1 MPDEVSPDEVSTLRQ
16 YLKRVT
22 ADLLRTREQLRDATE
37 QSAEPIAV
45 IGMSCRLPGDV
56 ASPAQLWD
64 LVAAGT
70 DAISAFPEDRHWPIE
85 ELYDPDP
92 DSQQARRSYV
102 REGGFLSGAG
112 DFDPA
117 FFGISPREALVMDP
131 QQRLVLEL
139 AWEALESAG
148 ILPDSLV
155 GERAGVFVGASSND
169 YEMLWQ
175 GTDQFSQYGI
185 TGNTMSVI
193 SGRISYALGFHG
205 PALTVD
211 TACSSSLVAAHLAM
225 RALRA
230 GECPIALAGGVTVLS
245 TPETFVEFC
254 GQGVTSRDAR
264 IKAFAAGA
272 NGSIWAEGAGLL
284 VLERLSDARRHG
296 HQVLAVLRGSAV
308 NSDGTSNGLSAPNG
322 TAQQEVIRTALAD
335 AGLSA
340 QDVDVVEAHGT
351 GTPLGDPV
359 EGTALVATYG
369 QNRPPGRPLLL
380 GSLKSNIGHTQA
392 AAGVAGIIKMIM
404 AMRHG
409 LAPKTL
415 HVDSPTPK
423 VDWGVDGVS
432 VLADAVPW
440 PETGRARRAAVSS
453 FGISGTNAH
462 VVLEQHVEPEA
473 PESAVPSAGLVWT
486 VSGRTEDALRAQA
499 ARLLAFA
506 ESGDAPSAEGL
517 AYVLATRRTHFRHRL
532 AVPGRDR
539 AELISALRGHLDTGR
554 VPDVAVGT
562 AAGGGVCVLFT
573 GQGAQRPGMGRQ
585 LAASFPVFAEAFDEV
600 CELFDRELERP
611 LRTVLESEPDL
622 LDRTDY
628 AQAALFA
635 VEVALFRLMHSWGVR
650 PDLLLGHSIGE
661 ISAAHVAGVWS
672 LPDAVRLVAARGRL
686 MAALPEGGAMLSV
699 QGTEQDLT
707 PWLAGRE
714 RRVSVAA
721 VNASDTVVVSGA
733 DEDITE
739 LEADWAGRGRRTRR
753 LRVSHAFHS
762 PLMEP
767 MLAEFGTVVA
777 GLTAH
782 DPEIPVISNVTGE
795 PATAEQLRSP
805 AYWTEHVR
813 QAVRFHDGLR
823 TAREAGARVL
833 LELGP
838 GAVLS
843 ALAGR
848 DAGPDEARVPT
859 LRGADRDETKDVLL
873 ALGALHTQG
882 VEVDWPAV
890 LPAAPARTAD
900 LPGYAFQHER
910 YWLVPDGNGVNL
922 RSTGLLPVGH
932 PLLGAM
938 VSAAEGDGVLLT
950 GRLSLQSHSWL
961 GGHRVRGIPL
971 LAGTGF
977 VELALAAG
985 EHVGCDLLEQLTV
998 EAPLVLPE
1006 HGGVSVQVVVGTTEE
1021 TGRRPVRVYS
1031 RPEGVG
1037 RAEPGP
1043 WRSHAFGYLGIRTAT
1058 PDTTLAHWPP
1068 REVREIPV
1076 ADVYD
1081 EVVEGRHFSYEGAF
1095 RGLRTLW
1102 QRDHPDGSSEMFAE
1116 VALPAEAAGDAK
1128 RYSLHPALLDAALHA
1143 VGLGPQLDGIDEGN
1157 GSMPFSWSGLS
1168 LFRAGASTVRVH
1180 ATGGNG
1186 DVAITLADET
1196 GATVATADS
1205 LVFRPLPADESY
1217 LLGPAEDGA
1226 ELLVQDWVPVRRP
1239 STVDGVGEWYDPGT
1253 GGLDLAALADAE
1265 GPVPPVVVLRP
1276 ARPAGDDVTAR
1287 VRAALTELTG
1297 YLRRWLTDQRFAGS
1311 LLVVRTEC
1319 ALGVR
1324 TGDEPDLA
1332 LSAAYGLARS
1342 AQNEYPGRLLL
1353 VDVDEPADTA
1363 LRDAVA
1369 VASAAREPQVALRA
1383 GELLVPRLHRD
1394 DRPAESDDGSA
1405 ARTPDPDG
1413 TVLITGG
1420 LGSLGRTLA
1429 RHLASRGAR
1438 RLLLLSRRGAESPG
1452 AAELVAELAELGTH
1466 VELARGDVA
1475 RRDDVARVLAE
1486 VPAAHPLTAV
1496 VHAAGVLDDGLVES
1510 LTEGQVENVLA
1521 PKADGAWH
1529 LHELT
1534 RELDLAAF
1542 TCFSS
1547 AAGVF
1552 GTAGQGAYAAANAF
1566 LDALM
1571 NQRAAAGLP
1580 ARSLGWGLWAP
1591 DSGAG
1596 TTDGMGGGLAAADRA
1611 RMDRTGIRAL
1621 TVAQGLALWDTA
1633 TGSDRVHL
1641 VPIGLDPV
1649 TVAGLGEEGIPP
1661 LLRDLVRPA
1670 RRRRSARSAAPA
1682 ESPADL
1688 ARRLGRLSPA
1698 ERDRQLL
1705 NLVLG
1710 QIAAVLG
1717 YPSADG
1723 VPADGPF
1730 GDLGFDSLSSV
1741 ELRNRLNTATG
1752 LNLPATLVFDHP
1764 TPAILAAHLG
1774 TEVAPDATGA
1784 EEPADGP
1791 AERGPDRLSGL
1802 AQAVE
1807 EALAGEDAQ
1816 RDALRGRLR
1825 EALRALDG
1833 EPGPGADELSSA
1845 SVDQLYAFVDRELGD
1860 A

>member
-1 MPDEVSPDEVSTLRQ
+1 MSDEVTTLRQ

-22 ADLLRTREQLRDATE
+22 TDLLRTREQLRDATE
-37 QSAEPIAV
+37 RSAEPIAV
-45 IGMSCRLPGDV
+45 VGMSCRLPGDV

-70 DAISAFPEDRHWPIE
+70 DAISPFPEDRHWPIE

-92 DSQQARRSYV
+92 ESQQARRTYV

-211 TACSSSLVAAHLAM
+211 TACSSSLVATHLAM

-284 VLERLSDARRHG
+284 VLERLSDARRNG

-335 AGLSA
+335 AGLST
-340 QDVDVVEAHGT
+340 QDIDVVEAHGT

-359 EGTALVATYG
+359 EGNALVATYG
-369 QNRPPGRPLLL
+369 QNRPSGRPLLL

-409 LAPKTL
+409 VAPKTL

-432 VLADAVPW
+432 VLADAMPW
-440 PETGRARRAAVSS
+440 PQTGRARRAAVSS

-462 VVLEQHVEPEA
+462 VVLEQHDEPEVPEPAA
-473 PESAVPSAGLVWT
+473 PPAGLVWT

-506 ESGDAPSAEGL
+506 ESDGAPSAEGL
-517 AYVLATRRTHFRHRL
+517 AYALATRRTHFRHRL

-539 AELISALRGHLDTGR
+539 AELLSALRGHLDTGR
-554 VPDVAVGT
+554 VTDVAVGT
-562 AAGGGVCVLFT
+562 AAGGGLCVLFT
-573 GQGAQRPGMGRQ
+573 GQGAQRLGMGRQ
-585 LAASFPVFAEAFDEV
+585 LAASFPAFAEAFDEV
-600 CELFDRELERP
+600 CELFDRELETP
-611 LRTVLESEPDL
+611 LRTVLEGEPDL

-635 VEVALFRLMHSWGVR
+635 VETALFRLMRSWGVR

-661 ISAAHVAGVWS
+661 IGAAHAAGVWS

-699 QGTEQDLT
+699 QGTEQDLA

-721 VNASDTVVVSGA
+721 VNAPDMVVVSGA
-733 DEDITE
+733 EEDITE

-777 GLTAH
+777 GLTTH
-782 DPEIPVISNVTGE
+782 EPEIPVISNLTGKT
-795 PATAEQLRSP
+795 ATAEELRSP
-805 AYWTEHVR
+805 EYWTAHVR

-843 ALAGR
+843 GLAGR
-848 DAGPDEARVPT
+848 DAGPDEAVVPT

-910 YWLVPDGNGVNL
+910 YWLVPDGNGLNL

-938 VSAAEGDGVLLT
+938 VSSAEGDGVRLT

-1006 HGGVSVQVVVGTTEE
+1006 HGGVSVQVVVGDTEE

-1043 WRSHAFGYLGIRTAT
+1043 WRSHAFGYLNVRTAT
-1058 PDTTLAHWPP
+1058 PDTALAHWPP
-1068 REVREIPV
+1068 RDAREIPV

-1081 EVVEGRHFSYEGAF
+1081 EVVEGRHFRYEGAF

-1102 QRDHPDGSSEMFAE
+1102 QRDLPDGTSEMFAE

-1196 GATVATADS
+1196 GATVATVDS

-1217 LLGPAEDGA
+1217 LLGPAGDGA
-1226 ELLVQDWVPVRRP
+1226 ELLAQDWVPVRRP
-1239 STVDGVGEWYDPGT
+1239 STVDDPGGWHDPGT
-1253 GGLDLAALADAE
+1253 GELDLASLADAAD
-1265 GPVPPVVVLRP
+1265 PVPPVVVLRP
-1276 ARPAGDDVTAR
+1276 SRPAGDDVTAR

-1297 YLRRWLTDQRFAGS
+1297 YLRGWLTDQRFAGS
-1311 LLVVRTEC
+1311 LLVVRTER

-1324 TGDEPDLA
+1324 AGDEPDLV
-1332 LSAAYGLARS
+1332 LSAAWGLARS

-1353 VDVDEPADTA
+1353 VDVDEPADAA

-1383 GELLVPRLHRD
+1383 GELLVPRLHRED
-1394 DRPAESDDGSA
+1394 GPAPSDGGQA

-1438 RLLLLSRRGAESPG
+1438 RLLLLSRRGAQTPG
-1452 AAELVAELAELGTH
+1452 AAELVAELAGLGAH
-1466 VELARGDVA
+1466 AEVARGDVA
-1475 RRDDVARVLAE
+1475 RREDVARVLAGI
-1486 VPAAHPLTAV
+1486 PAAHPLTAV

-1510 LTEGQVENVLA
+1510 LTEEQMENVLA
-1521 PKADGAWH
+1521 PKVDGAWH

-1534 RELDLAAF
+1534 RDLDLAEF

-1591 DSGAG
+1591 DDETG
-1596 TTDGMGGGLAAADRA
+1596 TTDGMGAGLAAADRA
-1611 RMDRTGIRAL
+1611 RMDRTGLRAL

-1633 TGSDRVHL
+1633 TGSDRAHL
-1641 VPIGLDPV
+1641 VPIGLDPA

-1670 RRRRSARSAAPA
+1670 RRRSSARSAAPA

-1688 ARRLGRLSPA
+1688 ARRLGGLSPA

-1710 QIAAVLG
+1710 HIAAVLG

-1752 LNLPATLVFDHP
+1752 LNLPASLVFDHP
-1764 TPAILAAHLG
+1764 TPALLAAYLG
-1774 TEVAPDATGA
+1774 TEIAPDAAGP

-1791 AERGPDRLSGL
+1791 AEPGPDRLSEL
-1802 AQAVE
+1802 ERAVE
-1807 EALAGEDAQ
+1807 EALAGESA
-1816 RDALRGRLR
+1816 RREALRERLR
-1825 EALRALDG
+1825 AALRALDG
-1833 EPGPGADELSSA
+1833 EPEPDADELSSA

>member
-1 MPDEVSPDEVSTLRQ
+1 MPDEVSPDEVSTLRH

-92 DSQQARRSYV
+92 DSQQARRTYV

-432 VLADAVPW
+432 VLADAMPW

-462 VVLEQHVEPEA
+462 VVLEQHVEPKA
-473 PESAVPSAGLVWT
+473 PEPAVPSAGLVWT

-506 ESGDAPSAEGL
+506 ESGHAPSAEGL

-539 AELISALRGHLDTGR
+539 AELISALRGHLGIGR
-554 VPDVAVGT
+554 APDVAVGT

-600 CELFDRELERP
+600 CELFDWELERP

-699 QGTEQDLT
+699 QGTEQDLA
-707 PWLAGRE
+707 PWLAGRA

-782 DPEIPVISNVTGE
+782 DPEITVISNVTGE

-805 AYWTEHVR
+805 EYWTEHVR

-873 ALGALHTQG
+873 ALGALHTHG

-910 YWLVPDGNGVNL
+910 YWLVPDGNGLNL

-1037 RAEPGP
+1037 RTEPGP

-1068 REVREIPV
+1068 RDVREIPV

-1239 STVDGVGEWYDPGT
+1239 STVDDSGEWHDPGT

-1297 YLRRWLTDQRFAGS
+1297 YLRKWLTDQRFAGS
-1311 LLVVRTEC
+1311 LLVVRTER

-1510 LTEGQVENVLA
+1510 LTERQVENVLA

-1774 TEVAPDATGA
+1774 TEVAPDAAGA

-1791 AERGPDRLSGL
+1791 AERGPDGLSGL

>member
-1 MPDEVSPDEVSTLRQ
+1 MPDEVSTLRQ

-22 ADLLRTREQLRDATE
+22 TDLLRTREQLREATE
-37 QSAEPIAV
+37 QSGEPIAV
-45 IGMSCRLPGDV
+45 VGMSCRLPGDV

-70 DAISAFPEDRHWPIE
+70 DAISPFPEDRHWPIE
-85 ELYDPDP
+85 ELYDTDP
-92 DSQQARRSYV
+92 QSQQARRTYV
-102 REGGFLSGAG
+102 REGGFLTGAG

-211 TACSSSLVAAHLAM
+211 TACSSSLVATHLAM

-284 VLERLSDARRHG
+284 VLERLSDARLHG

-335 AGLSA
+335 AGLST

-432 VLADAVPW
+432 VLADAMPW
-440 PETGRARRAAVSS
+440 PDAGRARRAAVSS

-462 VVLEQHVEPEA
+462 VVLEQPAESEA
-473 PESAVPSAGLVWT
+473 PEPGVPSAGLVWT

-499 ARLLAFA
+499 TRLLAFA

-517 AYVLATRRTHFRHRL
+517 AHALATRRTHFRHRL

-539 AELISALRGHLDTGR
+539 AELISALRGHLDTGL
-554 VPDVAVGT
+554 VPDVAVGA

-573 GQGAQRPGMGRQ
+573 GQGAQWPGMGRQ
-585 LAASFPVFAEAFDEV
+585 LAASFPAFAEAFDEV
-600 CELFDRELERP
+600 CELFDQELASP
-611 LRTVLESEPDL
+611 LRTVLEDEPEL
-622 LDRTDY
+622 LHRTDY

-686 MAALPEGGAMLSV
+686 MAALPKGGAMLSV
-699 QGTEQDLT
+699 LGTEQGLA
-707 PWLAGRE
+707 PWLAE
-714 RRVSVAA
+714 RAGRVSVAA

-733 DEDITE
+733 EEDITE

-767 MLAEFGTVVA
+767 MLAEFGTVLA

-782 DPEIPVISNVTGE
+782 DPEIPVISNLTGE
-795 PATAEQLRSP
+795 MATAEQLRSP
-805 AYWTEHVR
+805 AYWTAHVR

-848 DAGPDEARVPT
+848 DAGPDEATVPT
-859 LRGADRDETKDVLL
+859 LRGADRDETKDLLL

-910 YWLVPDGNGVNL
+910 YWLVPDGNGLNL

-932 PLLGAM
+932 PLLGA
-938 VSAAEGDGVLLT
+938 VLSAAEGDGVLIT

-961 GGHRVRGIPL
+961 GGHLVRGMPL

-985 EHVGCDLLEQLTV
+985 EQIGCDLLEQLTV
-998 EAPLVLPE
+998 EAPLILPA
-1006 HGGVSVQVVVGTTEE
+1006 HGGVSVQVVVGNTEE
-1021 TGRRPVRVYS
+1021 SGRRPVRVYS

-1037 RAEPGP
+1037 QAEPGP

-1058 PDTTLAHWPP
+1058 PETTLAHWPP
-1068 REVREIPV
+1068 RDVREIPV

-1081 EVVEGRHFSYEGAF
+1081 EVVEGRHFRYEGAF

-1116 VALPAEAAGDAK
+1116 IALPAEAAGDAK

-1143 VGLGPQLDGIDEGN
+1143 VGLGPQLDGIDEGS

-1168 LFRAGASTVRVH
+1168 LFRAGASMVRVH

-1196 GATVATADS
+1196 GATVATVDS

-1226 ELLVQDWVPVRRP
+1226 ELLARDWVPVRRP
-1239 STVDGVGEWYDPGT
+1239 SAVDDSGGWHDPGI
-1253 GGLDLAALADAE
+1253 GGLDLARLADAE
-1265 GPVPPVVVLRP
+1265 DPVPPVVVLRP
-1276 ARPAGDDVTAR
+1276 APPAGDDVTAR

-1297 YLRRWLTDQRFAGS
+1297 YLRMWLTDQRFAGS
-1311 LLVVRTEC
+1311 LLVVRTER

-1324 TGDEPDLA
+1324 AGDEPDLA

-1353 VDVDEPADTA
+1353 VDVDEPTDTA
-1363 LRDAVA
+1363 LHDAVA

-1394 DRPAESDDGSA
+1394 DGPAQSDGGSA

-1438 RLLLLSRRGAESPG
+1438 RLLLLSRRGAQSPG
-1452 AAELVAELAELGTH
+1452 AAELVAELGRLGAH
-1466 VELARGDVA
+1466 AELARGDVA

-1510 LTEGQVENVLA
+1510 LTDGQLENVLA
-1521 PKADGAWH
+1521 PKVDGAWH

-1534 RELDLAAF
+1534 RELDLAEF

-1591 DSGAG
+1591 DTGTS

-1611 RMDRTGIRAL
+1611 RMDRTGIRPL
-1621 TVAQGLALWDTA
+1621 TVAQGLTLWDTA

-1641 VPIGLDPV
+1641 VPIGLDLV

-1670 RRRRSARSAAPA
+1670 RRRGSARSAAPA

-1688 ARRLGRLSPA
+1688 ARRLGGLSPT

-1705 NLVLG
+1705 NLVRG
-1710 QIAAVLG
+1710 HIAAVLG

-1774 TEVAPDATGA
+1774 TEVAPDAAGA

-1791 AERGPDRLSGL
+1791 AGRGPDQLSAL

-1807 EALAGEDAQ
+1807 EALAGENAQ
-1816 RDALRGRLR
+1816 RDALRGQLWA
-1825 EALRALDG
+1825 ALRALDG
-1833 EPGPGADELSSA
+1833 EPDQRPGADELSSA

>member
-1 MPDEVSPDEVSTLRQ
+1 MHDEVSTLRQ

-22 ADLLRTREQLRDATE
+22 TDLLRTREQLRDATE

-45 IGMSCRLPGDV
+45 VGMSCRLPGDV

-70 DAISAFPEDRHWPIE
+70 DAISAFPVDRHWPIE
-85 ELYDPDP
+85 ELYDADP
-92 DSQQARRSYV
+92 ESQQARRSYV

-211 TACSSSLVAAHLAM
+211 TACSSSLVATHLAM

-335 AGLSA
+335 AGLSTK
-340 QDVDVVEAHGT
+340 DVDVVEAHGT

-369 QNRPPGRPLLL
+369 QNRPSGRPLLL

-423 VDWGVDGVS
+423 VDWGVNGVS
-432 VLADAVPW
+432 VLADAMPW

-473 PESAVPSAGLVWT
+473 PEPGVPSAGLVWT

-499 ARLLAFA
+499 TRLLAFA

-517 AYVLATRRTHFRHRL
+517 AHALATRRTHFRHRL
-532 AVPGRDR
+532 AVPGRDL
-539 AELISALRGHLDTGR
+539 ADLTSALRGHLGTGR
-554 VPDVAVGT
+554 VPDAAVGA
-562 AAGGGVCVLFT
+562 AAGGGLCVLFT

-585 LAASFPVFAEAFDEV
+585 LAASLPVFAEALDEV
-600 CELFDRELERP
+600 CELFDRELAKP
-611 LRTVLESEPDL
+611 LRTVLEGEPDL

-635 VEVALFRLMHSWGVR
+635 VEVALFRLMRSWGVR

-699 QGTEQDLT
+699 QGTEQDLA
-707 PWLAGRE
+707 PWLAGRA

-721 VNASDTVVVSGA
+721 VNASDAVVVSGA

-767 MLAEFGTVVA
+767 MLAEFGTVLA
-777 GLTAH
+777 GLTTH
-782 DPEIPVISNVTGE
+782 DPEIPVISNLTGE
-795 PATAEQLRSP
+795 VATAEQLRSP
-805 AYWTEHVR
+805 EYWTAHVR

-900 LPGYAFQHER
+900 LPAYAFQHER
-910 YWLVPDGNGVNL
+910 YWLVPDGNGLNL

-938 VSAAEGDGVLLT
+938 LSAAEGDGALLT
-950 GRLSLQSHSWL
+950 SRLSLQSHSWL

-985 EHVGCDLLEQLTV
+985 EQIGCDLLEQLTV

-1006 HGGVSVQVVVGTTEE
+1006 HGGVSVQVVVGNAEE

-1031 RPEGVG
+1031 RPEGTG

-1068 REVREIPV
+1068 RDVREIPV

-1143 VGLGPQLDGIDEGN
+1143 VGLGPQLDGIDEGS

-1196 GATVATADS
+1196 GATVATVDS

-1226 ELLVQDWVPVRRP
+1226 ELLAQDWVPVRRP
-1239 STVDGVGEWYDPGT
+1239 SAVDDSGGWHDPGT
-1253 GGLDLAALADAE
+1253 GRLDLASLADAE
-1265 GPVPPVVVLRP
+1265 DPVPPVVVLRP
-1276 ARPAGDDVTAR
+1276 ARPAGDDATAR

-1297 YLRRWLTDQRFAGS
+1297 YLRVWLTDQRFAGS
-1311 LLVVRTEC
+1311 LLVVRTER

-1324 TGDEPDLA
+1324 AGDEPDLA
-1332 LSAAYGLARS
+1332 LSAACGLARS
-1342 AQNEYPGRLLL
+1342 AQSEYPGRLLL

-1394 DRPAESDDGSA
+1394 DGPAESDGGPA

-1420 LGSLGRTLA
+1420 LGALGRTLA

-1452 AAELVAELAELGTH
+1452 AAELVAELGRLGAH
-1466 VELARGDVA
+1466 AELARGDVA

-1510 LTEGQVENVLA
+1510 LTDGQVENVLA
-1521 PKADGAWH
+1521 PKVDGAWH

-1534 RELDLAAF
+1534 RELDLDGF

-1591 DSGAG
+1591 DSGTS

-1621 TVAQGLALWDTA
+1621 TVEQGLALWDTA

-1641 VPIGLDPV
+1641 VPIGLDLV

-1688 ARRLGRLSPA
+1688 ARRLGGLSPT

-1741 ELRNRLNTATG
+1741 ELRNRLNSATG

-1764 TPAILAAHLG
+1764 TPATLAAHLG
-1774 TEVAPDATGA
+1774 TEVAPDAAGA

-1791 AERGPDRLSGL
+1791 AERGPDQLSGL

-1825 EALRALDG
+1825 AALRALDG

-1845 SVDQLYAFVDRELGD
+1845 TVDQLYAFVDRELGD

>member
-1 MPDEVSPDEVSTLRQ
+1 MSDEVSTLRH
-16 YLKRVT
+16 YLKKVT
-22 ADLLRTREQLRDATE
+22 TDLLRTREQLRDATE

-45 IGMSCRLPGDV
+45 VGMSCRLPGDV

-85 ELYDPDP
+85 ELYDADP
-92 DSQQARRSYV
+92 ESPQARRTYV

-211 TACSSSLVAAHLAM
+211 TACSSSLVATHLAM

-359 EGTALVATYG
+359 EGTALVAAYG
-369 QNRPPGRPLLL
+369 RNRPPGRPLLL

-432 VLADAVPW
+432 VLAEALPW
-440 PETGRARRAAVSS
+440 PETGRPRRAAVSS

-462 VVLEQHVEPEA
+462 VVLEQHIEPEA
-473 PESAVPSAGLVWT
+473 PEPGVPSAGLVWT

-499 ARLLAFA
+499 TRLLAFA

-517 AYVLATRRTHFRHRL
+517 AYALATRRTHFRHRL
-532 AVPGRDR
+532 AVTGRDR
-539 AELISALRGHLDTGR
+539 ADLVSALRGHLDTGL
-554 VPDVAVGT
+554 VPGVAVGA
-562 AAGGGVCVLFT
+562 AAGGGVCMLFT

-600 CELFDRELERP
+600 CELFDRELPTP
-611 LRTVLESEPDL
+611 LRTVLEGEEPDL

-699 QGTEQDLT
+699 QGTEQDLA
-707 PWLAGRE
+707 PWLAGRA

-739 LEADWAGRGRRTRR
+739 LEADWAARGRRTRR

-767 MLAEFGTVVA
+767 MLAEFGTVLA

-782 DPEIPVISNVTGE
+782 DPDIPVISNLTGE
-795 PATAEQLRSP
+795 MATAEQLRSP
-805 AYWTEHVR
+805 EYWTAHVR

-848 DAGPDEARVPT
+848 DAGPDEAMVPT
-859 LRGADRDETKDVLL
+859 LRGADRDETEDVLL

-900 LPGYAFQHER
+900 LPAYAFQHER
-910 YWLVPDGNGVNL
+910 YWLVPDGHGLNL

-932 PLLGAM
+932 PLLGA
-938 VSAAEGDGVLLT
+938 VLSAAEGDGVLLT

-961 GGHRVRGIPL
+961 GGHQVRGIPL

-985 EHVGCDLLEQLTV
+985 EQVGCDLLEQLTV

-1006 HGGVSVQVVVGTTEE
+1006 HGGVSVQVVVGDTEE

-1031 RPEGVG
+1031 RPEGAG

-1043 WRSHAFGYLGIRTAT
+1043 WRSHAFGYLGIRTAA
-1058 PDTTLAHWPP
+1058 PDTALAQWPP
-1068 REVREIPV
+1068 RDVREIPV

-1081 EVVEGRHFSYEGAF
+1081 EVVEGRHFRYEGAF

-1102 QRDHPDGSSEMFAE
+1102 QRDRPDGTSEMFAE

-1143 VGLGPQLDGIDEGN
+1143 VGLGPQLDGIDEGS

-1196 GATVATADS
+1196 GATVATVDS
-1205 LVFRPLPADESY
+1205 LLFRPLPADESY

-1226 ELLVQDWVPVRRP
+1226 ELLAQDWVPLRRP
-1239 STVDGVGEWYDPGT
+1239 STVDDPGGWHDPGI
-1253 GGLDLAALADAE
+1253 GGLDLARLADAE
-1265 GPVPPVVVLRP
+1265 DPVPPVVVLRP
-1276 ARPAGDDVTAR
+1276 ARPTGDDVTAR

-1297 YLRRWLTDQRFAGS
+1297 YLQGWLTDQRFAGS
-1311 LLVVRTEC
+1311 LLVVCTER

-1324 TGDEPDLA
+1324 AGDEPDLA
-1332 LSAAYGLARS
+1332 LAAACGLARS
-1342 AQNEYPGRLLL
+1342 AQSEYPGRLLL
-1353 VDVDEPADTA
+1353 VDVDEPTDAA
-1363 LRDAVA
+1363 FRDAVA

-1383 GELLVPRLHRD
+1383 GELLVPRLHRAD
-1394 DRPAESDDGSA
+1394 APAERDGGSA

-1452 AAELVAELAELGTH
+1452 AAELVAELGRLGAH
-1466 VELARGDVA
+1466 AELARGDVA

-1510 LTEGQVENVLA
+1510 LTDEQVENVLA
-1521 PKADGAWH
+1521 PKVDGAWH

-1534 RELDLAAF
+1534 RELDLAGF

-1591 DSGAG
+1591 DSGTG
-1596 TTDGMGGGLAAADRA
+1596 TADGMGGGLAAADRA
-1611 RMDRTGIRAL
+1611 RLDRTGIRAL

-1633 TGSDRVHL
+1633 TGSDRAHL
-1641 VPIGLDPV
+1641 VPIGLDLA

-1670 RRRRSARSAAPA
+1670 RRRRSTRSAAPA

-1688 ARRLGRLSPA
+1688 ARRLGGLSPA

-1710 QIAAVLG
+1710 HIAAVLG
-1717 YPSADG
+1717 HPSADQ

-1764 TPAILAAHLG
+1764 TPAVLAAYLG
-1774 TEVAPDATGA
+1774 PEIAPDAAGP

-1791 AERGPDRLSGL
+1791 AERGPDRLSAL
-1802 AQAVE
+1802 AQAVEEAVE
-1807 EALAGEDAQ
+1807 EALAGENAQ

-1825 EALRALDG
+1825 AALRALDD

-1845 SVDQLYAFVDRELGD
+1845 SVDQLYAFVDRELGN